1 MPSNHVMTKMFTP
14 EERNKPSARLIMVD
28 DDQRLLELY
37 WKVLGKSGNYF
48 DSSQVFDV
56 DLHSRGDE
64 AIESV
69 RNAVRNDVPFAVA
82 FLDIVLMEGPDGYET
97 AARMRELDPLL
108 EIVFVT
114 GHPDAGKLEAARS
127 LHPKEKLL
135 YIQKPFSVLELRQL
149 AIALSAKWNA
159 EKRLRKTQTQLE
171 QMSRQVM
178 ETNQALSILAQ
189 NIQKAKEESDVRL
202 SLGIRSKVLAHPQ
215 GYPGENA
222 DQDDAVVELDMLENY
237 MRELTSNFEDGAN
250 IASSLTPSELRIA
263 CMIKNGLTNPQI
275 ADQMFISVG
284 TVKTHRKHIRNK
296 LEIRNSN
303 QNLRAFLKKHMTEDR

>member
-1 MPSNHVMTKMFTP
+1 MTKMFAP

-69 RNAVRNDVPFAVA
+69 RNAVRNDVPFALA

-114 GHPDAGKLEAARS
+114 GHPDARKLEAARS

-178 ETNQALSILAQ
+178 ETNQALAILAQ
-189 NIQKAKEESDVRL
+189 NIQKAKEESDARL
-202 SLGIRSKVLAHPQ
+202 SLGIRSKVLPILKDIRSK
-215 GYPGENA
+215 A
-222 DQDDAVVELDMLENY
+222 DQDEAAVELDMLENY
-237 MRELTSNFEDGAN
+237 MRELTSDFEDGAN
-250 IASSLTPSELRIA
+250 IASALTPSELRIA